1 MYIFGI
7 LSPTWPELK
16 HPVVVWWDGMCGSL
30 SPYSVRSVVLVGK
43 EGKKEGRKEGRRRHS
58 VGKRQDVGTVGR
70 STPFPSFSF
79 LVPVVPPELRLMNY
93 AMLIPQKK
101 SFVSFSA
108 GCWRSEHVLL
118 ALTFGLELENCW
130 CLLIKV

>member
-43 EGKKEGRKEGRRRHS
+43 EGKKEGRKKETFGWKEARRW
-58 VGKRQDVGTVGR
+58 DGR
-70 STPFPSFSF
+70 SVDPLPLLLVLGSCCATGAAADELCNANPTEEKFRVILRRMLAERTCPFSPYIWIRIGEL
-79 LVPVVPPELRLMNY
+79 LVPFN
-93 AMLIPQKK
+93 K
-101 SFVSFSA
+101 SM
-108 GCWRSEHVLL
+108 
-118 ALTFGLELENCW
+118 TM
-130 CLLIKV
+130 